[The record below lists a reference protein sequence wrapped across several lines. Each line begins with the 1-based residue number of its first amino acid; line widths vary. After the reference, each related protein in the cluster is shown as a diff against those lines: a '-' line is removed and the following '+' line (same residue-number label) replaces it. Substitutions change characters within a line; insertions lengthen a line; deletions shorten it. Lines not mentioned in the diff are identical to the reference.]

1 MRWLAALIGLASLAA
16 AGARAPEVSAS
27 QAPSPPAAATRGT
40 APQVVIEAP
49 RELDQVRARLESFDL
64 DRLAGITRL
73 VGLEDPGPPIHVI
86 LAPERSSYAER
97 VPDWVAGMAFGA
109 AGPVLIF
116 PDRAATYPYETLEN
130 VLRHEVAHVL
140 IARAAGGRPVPRWF
154 HEGLAMAAERTW
166 NLEDRTRL
174 VYELTLSRQ
183 TGRAELDRLFAGGR
197 RAQLR
202 AYALSGALARDLIDR
217 HGASTPGAILGGVAA
232 GASFES
238 AFIQATGTTL
248 AETETAFWRRQR
260 IWTTW
265 VPFLTSTTALWM
277 VVTMLGMYAMRR
289 RRQQRTEQRER
300 WADEEEN
307 VEVASNE

>member
-1 MRWLAALIGLASLAA
+1 
-16 AGARAPEVSAS
+16 
-27 QAPSPPAAATRGT
+27 
-40 APQVVIEAP
+40 VVIEAP
-49 RELDQVRARLESFDL
+49 RELDQVRARFESFDF
-64 DRLAGITRL
+64 DRLAGIMQL

-86 LAPERSSYAER
+86 LASERSSYAER

-116 PDRAATYPYETLEN
+116 PDRASTYPYETLEN

-183 TGRAELDRLFAGGR
+183 TGHAELDRLFAGGR

-238 AFIQATGTTL
+238 AFIRATGTTL

-300 WADEEEN
+300 WAVEEEMA
-307 VEVASNE
+307 EATSNQQRVRGDE